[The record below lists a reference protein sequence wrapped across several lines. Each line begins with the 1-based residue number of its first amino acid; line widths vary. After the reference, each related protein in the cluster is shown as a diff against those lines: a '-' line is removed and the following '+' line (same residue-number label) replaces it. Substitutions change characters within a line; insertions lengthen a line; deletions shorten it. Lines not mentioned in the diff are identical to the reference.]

1 MASPIT
7 GAIATPLDRTQR
19 AWVAVAKSAAI
30 ALRATTGYLTI
41 GYVGGASPFEQ
52 LIGRDWLDGLAE
64 SDRLVP
70 DDALLRRER

>member
-1 MASPIT
+1 M
-7 GAIATPLDRTQR
+7 
-19 AWVAVAKSAAI
+19 AKSAAI

-41 GYVGGASPFEQ
+41 GYVAGASPFE

>member
-1 MASPIT
+1 MGRGGEVSSNRASRHHRL
-7 GAIATPLDRTQR
+7 LDDRIR
-19 AWVAVAKSAAI
+19 
-30 ALRATTGYLTI
+30 R
-41 GYVGGASPFEQ
+41 GASPFEQ